1 MCQSII
7 EYARFLS
14 VTNLFRLGS
23 FSSSWPIWK
32 QFIYDRYFTTPTITS
47 EQIFN
52 LGDSLRDI
60 FFTTNISGRSQS
72 AVSTGGASWEALV
85 CWYLNLCTI
94 NRPVFII
101 KHNRNLIPT
110 PINNAI
116 TVRYGNFTSNTESDL
131 IALTFPNTSDYM
143 NDKNLIQIA
152 PNGTNLP
159 LYHRDNFQ
167 YLNII
172 NALVARDFDQI
183 GVHIIQCKTNWNDN
197 AQIPML
203 WDAIYS
209 AINFNNN
216 ITVGSGGYSPRYLN
230 DFSYSFVT
238 VPSNELGL
246 NNSNFTPTSTKV
258 LRVRNLSGGNYW
270 GCPDAPGVA
279 SSVKALV
286 ETKLHGNIRQGFHTT
301 LTSAIP
307 LLNTTYS
314 YFDL

>member
-1 MCQSII
+1 
-7 EYARFLS
+7 
-14 VTNLFRLGS
+14 
-23 FSSSWPIWK
+23 
-32 QFIYDRYFTTPTITS
+32 
-47 EQIFN
+47 
-52 LGDSLRDI
+52 
-60 FFTTNISGRSQS
+60 
-72 AVSTGGASWEALV
+72 
-85 CWYLNLCTI
+85 
-94 NRPVFII
+94 
-101 KHNRNLIPT
+101 
-110 PINNAI
+110 
-116 TVRYGNFTSNTESDL
+116 
-131 IALTFPNTSDYM
+131 
-143 NDKNLIQIA
+143 
-152 PNGTNLP
+152 
-159 LYHRDNFQ
+159 
-167 YLNII
+167 
-172 NALVARDFDQI
+172 
-183 GVHIIQCKTNWNDN
+183 
-197 AQIPML
+197 ML